1 MLNDSTTNPTGI
13 ASIGLSPWVTR
24 LGLGQV
30 DYRTDNLVSSPV
42 SSSCFGCHDTA
53 LAVSHMQLN
62 GGTLYKPVST
72 VSNSATGSRTI
83 SGFSFTK
90 VETCMVCHASGKVA
104 DIKAV
109 HMK

>member
-1 MLNDSTTNPTGI
+1 
-13 ASIGLSPWVTR
+13 
-24 LGLGQV
+24 
-30 DYRTDNLVSSPV
+30 
-42 SSSCFGCHDTA
+42 
-53 LAVSHMQLN
+53 MQLN

-83 SGFSFTK
+83 KDFSFTK
-90 VETCMVCHASGKVA
+90 VESCMVCHASGKVA